1 MSIEVWLRTGVAV
14 LIVSGLVTIVALF
27 VERVQAR
34 RPHDD
39 DERLGIKI
47 TAAFTTY
54 AVLLGFAILFAQ
66 QSYDDSVDALRSE
79 AAAATTIARIAVAL
93 PENSGAMVLDS
104 LESYLKADVG
114 AWNNL
119 GSPVATAEGTRH
131 LNAVYAQVMALPTSD
146 DSGLLNAK
154 AAMLDAL
161 SELERA
167 RIEREVVGRE
177 APPFIWVMLIVGA
190 TIVLTLGTFLQFGS
204 RRLRLFTLISMA
216 VLIVIA
222 LETIWILSNPIQGPL
237 PIRPDPLVSL
247 LGG

>member
-1 MSIEVWLRTGVAV
+1 MSIEVWLRTGIAV
-14 LIVSGLVTIVALF
+14 LVVAGLVVLVALI

-79 AAAATTIARIAVAL
+79 AAAATTIARIASAL
-93 PENSGAMVLDS
+93 PNNTGDLVLES
-104 LESYLKADVG
+104 LDSYLKADVG
-114 AWNNL
+114 AWNDL
-119 GSPVATAEGTRH
+119 GSPAATAEGTRH
-131 LNAVYAQVMALPTSD
+131 LNVVYEQVMALQTVEG
-146 DSGLLNAK
+146 DSFSNAK
-154 AAMLDAL
+154 AALLDAL

-190 TIVLTLGTFLQFGS
+190 TIVLTLGTFLQFAS
-204 RRLRLFTLISMA
+204 RRLRLFTLVSMA

-222 LETIWILSNPIQGPL
+222 LETIWILSNPLQGPL
-237 PIRPDPLVSL
+237 PIRPDPLVAL